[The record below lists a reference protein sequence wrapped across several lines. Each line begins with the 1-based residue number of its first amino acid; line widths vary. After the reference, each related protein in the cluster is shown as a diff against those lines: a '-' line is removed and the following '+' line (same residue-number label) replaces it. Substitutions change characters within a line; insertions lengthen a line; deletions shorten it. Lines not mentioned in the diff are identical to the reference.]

1 MIDIFATVDADSI
14 RECMPKDVAYL
25 LPASSWARPLA
36 RAGLV
41 GSDRFD
47 PNGIPYVKLPEGIK
61 RTAADCGGFVATMKW
76 GGYPFLS
83 NQYVAWCESIGESLE
98 WAAIPDLCCEDELTA
113 ETDSLT
119 VRERQDE
126 TTRLAY
132 QFWEEYMT
140 VPWSWTPTIQGWTVD
155 DYVYHAEQMAP
166 LIAEMQ
172 SFYYERPGFIAEEDG
187 DDHDYPNYAERVERN
202 MMTFRVGIGT
212 LCRRASTAMIREIVE
227 RVSEILPGVVFHL
240 WGVKLAGLTGHDLP
254 RSVVSVDSAAW
265 NGRFG
270 DRIEAHRREVAD
282 IKRVTGRKM
291 TQREYGYLISLPRY
305 VEAFERRVNGRV
317 PRRIMAVPR
326 KAS

>member
-1 MIDIFATVDADSI
+1 MIEFLATIATNQVKDY
-14 RECMPKDVAYL
+14 MPSNVTYL
-25 LPASSWARPLA
+25 LPASSWANNLA
-36 RAGLV
+36 KAGYV
-41 GSDRFD
+41 DSDRISK
-47 PNGIPYVKLPEGIK
+47 GIPYVKLPAHVK
-61 RTAADCGGFVATMKW
+61 RVAADCGGFVATRKW

-83 NQYVAWCESIGESLE
+83 NQYVQWCEAIGPALE
-98 WAAIPDLCCEDELTA
+98 WAAIPDICCEDELTA
-113 ETDSLT
+113 KTDSLT

-126 TTRLAY
+126 TTRLARL
-132 QFWEEYMT
+132 FWEQYMT
-140 VPWSWTPTIQGWTVD
+140 VPWTWTPTIQGWTVE

-187 DDHDYPNYAERVERN
+187 DDHDYPNYVERVERN

-227 RVSEILPGVVFHL
+227 RVSVILPGVTFHL

-254 RSVVSVDSAAW
+254 SSVVSVDSAAW

-270 DRIEAHRREVAD
+270 PGINRIKDEVSA
-282 IKRVTGRKM
+282 IERQTGRFYK
-291 TQREYGYLISLPRY
+291 QIEYGLLIALPRY
-305 VEAFERRVNGRV
+305 IEAFERRVNGRT

-326 KAS
+326 KVA